1 MVVNVMI
8 LPPLADCQLK
18 KIPLNIIERLG
29 DKPKEVWLKVVSKK
43 VVNCGKDVLTLAGHQ
58 KIICLEHESGTLKLF
73 ESMSCLCVLLM

>member
-1 MVVNVMI
+1 MVVIVMI